1 MASRTKTRRKRQK
14 FSLWKVF
21 VGDGKHG
28 DISLS
33 FFAYV
38 MILLVVGIVM
48 MSSASYA
55 WAYSEHGGDGLFYAK
70 SQAKNAIIGFAAMIF
85 FMKMDYHNFKSVRL
99 PLLKKFNIA
108 GFLYVVGIILL
119 ILVLAIGNDEG
130 GSMGAKRWLTL
141 GPINFQPSEVAKLA
155 IIIYFA
161 YSMERD
167 GKQMNKFKIGI
178 IKYGLRM
185 AIYVGLLYKE
195 PHMSGLILV
204 GSISVVMILCGGA
217 NIRQFLLL
225 GAGSVVAAVAV
236 IAYQSKIPGS
246 YIATRIKSWHDPFA
260 DVLDETW
267 QTANSII
274 AIGSGGLFGLGLG
287 NSRQKYLYLPE
298 TKNDF
303 VFPIVCEE
311 LGFVGAIAIIIVF
324 FLLVVEGFSI
334 AVRCKDRFGMLIAV
348 GITTQIGIQT
358 VLNLAVVS
366 NLIPNT
372 GISLP
377 FFSYGGTA
385 LIMQLAEMG
394 IMLNI
399 SQHRYYP
406 SEKGDFR
413 SRKKADYSDGKR
425 SKSMK
430 VLIACGGTGGHI
442 NPGLAIAD
450 IIKSKYPDTEFL
462 FAGTPKGMEA
472 KLVPKAGYKLET
484 IKVAGF
490 QRKISLENIGR
501 NIKAVA
507 YLATSG
513 KRARQII
520 NGFKPDIAIG
530 TGGYAAGPVI
540 RMAAKNGHTH
550 SYP

>member
-108 GFLYVVGIILL
+108 GLLYVVGIILL

-178 IKYGLRM
+178 VKYALLM
-185 AIYVGLLYKE
+185 LIYVGLLFKE

-225 GAGSVVAAVAV
+225 GAGSVVSAVAV

-246 YIATRIKSWHDPFA
+246 YIATRIKSWKDPFA
-260 DVLDETW
+260 DILDETW

-274 AIGSGGLFGLGLG
+274 AIGSGGMFGLGLG

-311 LGFVGAIAIIIVF
+311 VGFVGAIAIIIVF

-399 SQHRYYP
+399 SQQRYYP
-406 SEKGDFR
+406 SEKETSD
-413 SRKKADYSDGKR
+413 KKKTAS
-425 SKSMK
+425 
-430 VLIACGGTGGHI
+430 A
-442 NPGLAIAD
+442 
-450 IIKSKYPDTEFL
+450 E
-462 FAGTPKGMEA
+462 KGA
-472 KLVPKAGYKLET
+472 KA
-484 IKVAGF
+484 
-490 QRKISLENIGR
+490 
-501 NIKAVA
+501 
-507 YLATSG
+507 
-513 KRARQII
+513 
-520 NGFKPDIAIG
+520 
-530 TGGYAAGPVI
+530 
-540 RMAAKNGHTH
+540 
-550 SYP
+550 

>member
-108 GFLYVVGIILL
+108 GLLYVVGIILL

-178 IKYGLRM
+178 VKYALLM
-185 AIYVGLLYKE
+185 LIYVGLLFKE

-236 IAYQSKIPGS
+236 IAYQSKSPGS
-246 YIATRIKSWHDPFA
+246 YIATRIKSWKDPFA
-260 DVLDETW
+260 DILDETW

-274 AIGSGGLFGLGLG
+274 AIGSGGMFGLGLG

-377 FFSYGGTA
+377 FFSFGGTA

-399 SQHRYYP
+399 SQQRYYP
-406 SEKGDFR
+406 SEKETSD
-413 SRKKADYSDGKR
+413 KKKTAS
-425 SKSMK
+425 
-430 VLIACGGTGGHI
+430 A
-442 NPGLAIAD
+442 
-450 IIKSKYPDTEFL
+450 E
-462 FAGTPKGMEA
+462 KGA
-472 KLVPKAGYKLET
+472 KA
-484 IKVAGF
+484 
-490 QRKISLENIGR
+490 
-501 NIKAVA
+501 
-507 YLATSG
+507 
-513 KRARQII
+513 
-520 NGFKPDIAIG
+520 
-530 TGGYAAGPVI
+530 
-540 RMAAKNGHTH
+540 
-550 SYP
+550 

>member
-1 MASRTKTRRKRQK
+1 MASSKKKKKSSTQ
-14 FSLWKVF
+14 SLWEAF
-21 VGDGKHG
+21 VGEGRNS

-55 WAYSEHGGDGLFYAK
+55 WAYSEHDGDGLYYAK
-70 SQAKNAIIGFAAMIF
+70 SQVKHALIGFGALLF
-85 FMKMDYHNFKSVRL
+85 FMKMDYHNLKNIKL
-99 PLLKKFNIA
+99 PFLKKFNIA
-108 GFLYVVGIILL
+108 GMLYILGGVLLGIVL
-119 ILVLAIGNDEG
+119 IFGNDEG
-130 GSMGAKRWLTL
+130 GTMGAKR
-141 GPINFQPSEVAKLA
+141 
-155 IIIYFA
+155 IYFA

-167 GKQMNKFKIGI
+167 GKKMNKFSNGI
-178 IKYGLRM
+178 VKYACLM
-185 AIYVGLLYKE
+185 AVYAFLLYLE
-195 PHMSGLILV
+195 PHLSGLILIA
-204 GSISVVMILCGGA
+204 SISVAMILCGGA
-217 NIRQFLLL
+217 NRKQFLVL
-225 GAGSVVAAVAV
+225 GLSVLGLAAIIVF
-236 IAYQSKIPGS
+236 IQSKIPGS
-246 YIATRIKSWHDPFA
+246 YVSVRIKSWQDPFA
-260 DVLDETW
+260 DVLNDTW

-311 LGFVGAIAIIIVF
+311 LGFVGALAIIIVF

-377 FFSYGGTA
+377 FFSFGGTA

-399 SQHRYYP
+399 SQQRYYQD
-406 SEKGDFR
+406 EKPVQ
-413 SRKKADYSDGKR
+413 KKK
-425 SKSMK
+425 K
-430 VLIACGGTGGHI
+430 ITH
-442 NPGLAIAD
+442 
-450 IIKSKYPDTEFL
+450 TEHAQEL
-462 FAGTPKGMEA
+462 
-472 KLVPKAGYKLET
+472 
-484 IKVAGF
+484 
-490 QRKISLENIGR
+490 
-501 NIKAVA
+501 
-507 YLATSG
+507 
-513 KRARQII
+513 
-520 NGFKPDIAIG
+520 
-530 TGGYAAGPVI
+530 
-540 RMAAKNGHTH
+540 KNA
-550 SYP
+550 

>member
-1 MASRTKTRRKRQK
+1 MATTSKNKKKTSSQK
-14 FSLWKVF
+14 LWEVF
-21 VGDGKHG
+21 VGEGRNS

-55 WAYSEHGGDGLFYAK
+55 WAYSEHDGDGLFYAK
-70 SQAKNAIIGFAAMIF
+70 SQMKNAIIGFGALLF
-85 FMKMDYHNFKSVRL
+85 FMKMDYHNLKNIKL
-99 PLLKKFNIA
+99 PVLKKFNIA
-108 GFLYVVGIILL
+108 GLRYVVGAILL
-119 ILVLAIGNDEG
+119 VVVLIIGNDEG
-130 GSMGAKRWLTL
+130 GSMGAKRWLTF
-141 GPINFQPSEVAKLA
+141 GSFNFQPSEVAKLA

-167 GKQMNKFKIGI
+167 GKNMDKFGVGI
-178 IKYGLRM
+178 VKYALLM
-185 AIYVGLLYKE
+185 AGYALLLYKE
-195 PHMSGLILV
+195 PHLSGLILIA
-204 GSISVVMILCGGA
+204 SISVSMILCGGA
-217 NIRQFLLL
+217 NRKQFLIL
-225 GAGSVVAAVAV
+225 GISVISLAAIIIFV
-236 IAYQSKIPGS
+236 QSRNPES
-246 YIATRIKSWHDPFA
+246 YVSVRIKSWNDPFA
-260 DVLDETW
+260 DVLNDTW

-311 LGFVGAIAIIIVF
+311 LGFVGALAIIIVF

-358 VLNLAVVS
+358 VFNLAVVS

-399 SQHRYYP
+399 SQQRYYP
-406 SEKGDFR
+406 DEKPA
-413 SRKKADYSDGKR
+413 KKK
-425 SKSMK
+425 K
-430 VLIACGGTGGHI
+430 
-442 NPGLAIAD
+442 
-450 IIKSKYPDTEFL
+450 
-462 FAGTPKGMEA
+462 
-472 KLVPKAGYKLET
+472 
-484 IKVAGF
+484 
-490 QRKISLENIGR
+490 RKITRAENY
-501 NIKAVA
+501 KE
-507 YLATSG
+507 L
-513 KRARQII
+513 
-520 NGFKPDIAIG
+520 
-530 TGGYAAGPVI
+530 
-540 RMAAKNGHTH
+540 KNA
-550 SYP
+550 

>member
-1 MASRTKTRRKRQK
+1 MAASKKKKTSSTG
-14 FSLWKVF
+14 SLWKAF
-21 VGDGKHG
+21 VGEGRNS

-55 WAYSEHGGDGLFYAK
+55 WAYSEHDGDGLFYAK
-70 SQAKNAIIGFAAMIF
+70 SQAKHAVIGFAALLF
-85 FMKMDYHNFKSVRL
+85 FMKMDYHNLKNIKL
-99 PLLKKFNIA
+99 PGLKKFNIA
-108 GFLYVVGIILL
+108 GLLYVVGILLL
-119 ILVLAIGNDEG
+119 IAALLVGNDEG
-130 GSMGAKRWLTL
+130 GKMGAKRWLTL
-141 GPINFQPSEVAKLA
+141 GPVNFQPSEVAKLA
-155 IIIYFA
+155 IIIFFA

-167 GKQMNKFKIGI
+167 GKNMDRFGVGI
-178 IKYGLRM
+178 IKYAVLMG
-185 AIYVGLLYKE
+185 IYAMLLYFE
-195 PHMSGLILV
+195 PHLSGLILIA
-204 GSISVVMILCGGA
+204 SISVAMILCGGA
-217 NIRQFLLL
+217 NKKQFLVL
-225 GAGSVVAAVAV
+225 GISVVALAAIIIFVQA
-236 IAYQSKIPGS
+236 KIPGS
-246 YIATRIKSWHDPFA
+246 YVSVRIKSWQDPFA
-260 DVLDETW
+260 DVLDDTW
-267 QTANSII
+267 QTANSMI

-311 LGFVGAIAIIIVF
+311 LGFVGALAIILVF

-399 SQHRYYP
+399 SQQRYYQD
-406 SEKGDFR
+406 EKLV
-413 SRKKADYSDGKR
+413 RKK
-425 SKSMK
+425 
-430 VLIACGGTGGHI
+430 
-442 NPGLAIAD
+442 
-450 IIKSKYPDTEFL
+450 
-462 FAGTPKGMEA
+462 
-472 KLVPKAGYKLET
+472 
-484 IKVAGF
+484 
-490 QRKISLENIGR
+490 RKITHTDNEREL
-501 NIKAVA
+501 
-507 YLATSG
+507 
-513 KRARQII
+513 
-520 NGFKPDIAIG
+520 
-530 TGGYAAGPVI
+530 
-540 RMAAKNGHTH
+540 KNA
-550 SYP
+550 

>member
-1 MASRTKTRRKRQK
+1 MASKTKTRKRPR
-14 FSLWKVF
+14 FSLWKAF
-21 VGDGKHG
+21 VGDGRHG

-70 SQAKNAIIGFAAMIF
+70 KQAKSAIIGFAAMIF

-108 GFLYVVGIILL
+108 GLLYVVGIILL
-119 ILVLAIGNDEG
+119 VLVLAIGNDEG

-167 GKQMNKFKIGI
+167 GRKMNNFKIGI
-178 IKYGLRM
+178 IKYVILKGV
-185 AIYVGLLYKE
+185 YVALLYKE

-204 GSISVVMILCGGA
+204 GSIAVVMILCGGA

-225 GAGSVVAAVAV
+225 GVASILSAVAV

-246 YIATRIKSWHDPFA
+246 YIATRIKSWKDPFA
-260 DVLDETW
+260 DILDETW

-274 AIGSGGLFGLGLG
+274 AIGSGGMFGLGLG

-399 SQHRYYP
+399 SQQRYYP
-406 SEKGDFR
+406 SEKGA
-413 SRKKADYSDGKR
+413 SSKNKAAAAEKR
-425 SKSMK
+425 S
-430 VLIACGGTGGHI
+430 
-442 NPGLAIAD
+442 
-450 IIKSKYPDTEFL
+450 
-462 FAGTPKGMEA
+462 
-472 KLVPKAGYKLET
+472 
-484 IKVAGF
+484 
-490 QRKISLENIGR
+490 
-501 NIKAVA
+501 
-507 YLATSG
+507 
-513 KRARQII
+513 
-520 NGFKPDIAIG
+520 
-530 TGGYAAGPVI
+530 
-540 RMAAKNGHTH
+540 
-550 SYP
+550 

>member
-1 MASRTKTRRKRQK
+1 MAASKNEKKKRLSVPNPFSGGRR
-14 FSLWKVF
+14 
-21 VGDGKHG
+21 G

-55 WAYSEHGGDGLFYAK
+55 WAYSEHGGDGLYYAK
-70 SQAKNAIIGFAAMIF
+70 NQAKNAVIGFIAMVF
-85 FMKMDYHNFKSVRL
+85 FMKMDYHNFKNLKL
-99 PLLKKFNIA
+99 PVLKKLNIA
-108 GFLYVVGIILL
+108 SLFYILGIVLL
-119 ILVLAIGNDEG
+119 IAVLLIGNDEG
-130 GSMGAKRWLTL
+130 GTMGARRWIDI
-141 GPINFQPSEVAKLA
+141 GPLNLQPSEVAKLA
-155 IIIYFA
+155 LIIFFA

-167 GKQMNKFKIGI
+167 SDKMNSFTTGIVKYAVILGVYVLLIALEKHISGI
-178 IKYGLRM
+178 I
-185 AIYVGLLYKE
+185 
-195 PHMSGLILV
+195 LIGTIAV
-204 GSISVVMILCGGA
+204 AMILCGGV
-217 NIRQFLLL
+217 NRKHFLAL
-225 GAGSVVAAVAV
+225 GAGALGLA
-236 IAYQSKIPGS
+236 IAYISWQAQVPGS
-246 YIATRIKSWHDPFA
+246 YVAVRIKSWQNPFA
-260 DVLDETW
+260 DKLNETW
-267 QTANSII
+267 QTANSLI

-311 LGFVGAIAIIIVF
+311 LGFVGALAIIIVF
-324 FLLVVEGFSI
+324 FLLIVEGYSI

-406 SEKGDFR
+406 DEKPKEKKKK
-413 SRKKADYSDGKR
+413 RKQKE
-425 SKSMK
+425 
-430 VLIACGGTGGHI
+430 VI
-442 NPGLAIAD
+442 
-450 IIKSKYPDTEFL
+450 E
-462 FAGTPKGMEA
+462 EA
-472 KLVPKAGYKLET
+472 KGA
-484 IKVAGF
+484 
-490 QRKISLENIGR
+490 
-501 NIKAVA
+501 
-507 YLATSG
+507 
-513 KRARQII
+513 
-520 NGFKPDIAIG
+520 
-530 TGGYAAGPVI
+530 
-540 RMAAKNGHTH
+540 
-550 SYP
+550 

>member
-1 MASRTKTRRKRQK
+1 MAATKTEKKKRPAVPNPFSGGRR
-14 FSLWKVF
+14 
-21 VGDGKHG
+21 G

-55 WAYSEHGGDGLFYAK
+55 WAYSEHGGDGLYYAK
-70 SQAKNAIIGFAAMIF
+70 NQAKNAIIGFVAMIF
-85 FMKMDYHNFKSVRL
+85 FMKMDYHNFKNLKL
-99 PLLKKFNIA
+99 PVLKKLNIA
-108 GFLYVVGIILL
+108 GLMYIVGAILL
-119 ILVLAIGNDEG
+119 IAVLLIGNDEG
-130 GSMGAKRWLTL
+130 GSMGAKRWIDI
-141 GPINFQPSEVAKLA
+141 GPLNLQPSEVAKLA
-155 IIIYFA
+155 LIIFFA

-167 GKQMNKFKIGI
+167 GQKMNTFTTGVVKYAIILGVYVLLIALEKHISGI
-178 IKYGLRM
+178 I
-185 AIYVGLLYKE
+185 
-195 PHMSGLILV
+195 LIGTIAV
-204 GSISVVMILCGGA
+204 AMILCGGVNKKHFIA
-217 NIRQFLLL
+217 L
-225 GAGSVVAAVAV
+225 GAGALGFA
-236 IAYQSKIPGS
+236 IAYISWQAQVPGS
-246 YIATRIKSWHDPFA
+246 YVAVRIKSWQNPFA
-260 DVLDETW
+260 DKLGDTW
-267 QTANSII
+267 QTANSLI

-311 LGFVGAIAIIIVF
+311 LGFVGALAIIIVF
-324 FLLVVEGFSI
+324 FLLIVEGYSI

-406 SEKGDFR
+406 DEKPKE
-413 SRKKADYSDGKR
+413 KKK
-425 SKSMK
+425 KQQQK
-430 VLIACGGTGGHI
+430 EEKIA
-442 NPGLAIAD
+442 
-450 IIKSKYPDTEFL
+450 E
-462 FAGTPKGMEA
+462 PKGA
-472 KLVPKAGYKLET
+472 
-484 IKVAGF
+484 
-490 QRKISLENIGR
+490 
-501 NIKAVA
+501 
-507 YLATSG
+507 
-513 KRARQII
+513 
-520 NGFKPDIAIG
+520 
-530 TGGYAAGPVI
+530 
-540 RMAAKNGHTH
+540 
-550 SYP
+550 

>member
-108 GFLYVVGIILL
+108 GLLYVVGIILL

-178 IKYGLRM
+178 VKYALLM
-185 AIYVGLLYKE
+185 LIYVGLLFKE

-217 NIRQFLLL
+217 NIRQFMLL
-225 GAGSVVAAVAV
+225 GTGSVVAAVAV

-246 YIATRIKSWHDPFA
+246 YIATRIKSWKDPFA
-260 DVLDETW
+260 DILDETW

-274 AIGSGGLFGLGLG
+274 AIGSGGMFGLGLG

-399 SQHRYYP
+399 SQQRYYP
-406 SEKGDFR
+406 SEKETSD
-413 SRKKADYSDGKR
+413 KKKTAS
-425 SKSMK
+425 
-430 VLIACGGTGGHI
+430 A
-442 NPGLAIAD
+442 
-450 IIKSKYPDTEFL
+450 E
-462 FAGTPKGMEA
+462 KGA
-472 KLVPKAGYKLET
+472 KA
-484 IKVAGF
+484 
-490 QRKISLENIGR
+490 
-501 NIKAVA
+501 
-507 YLATSG
+507 
-513 KRARQII
+513 
-520 NGFKPDIAIG
+520 
-530 TGGYAAGPVI
+530 
-540 RMAAKNGHTH
+540 
-550 SYP
+550 